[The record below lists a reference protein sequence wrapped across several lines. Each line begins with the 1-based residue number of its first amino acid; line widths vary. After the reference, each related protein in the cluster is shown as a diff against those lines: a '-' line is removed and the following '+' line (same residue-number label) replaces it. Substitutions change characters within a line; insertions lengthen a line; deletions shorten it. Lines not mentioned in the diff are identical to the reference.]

1 MCLIR
6 FIHLYWVSFPL
17 WPSISRVYRVYG
29 SQFLL
34 LSDLELPQKPRSH
47 SRPWYR
53 WDKETFHLSASIL
66 SFLPT
71 LTHSS
76 FHFRASLCHKTQWVF
91 HEKLQPHEYPSTPS
105 SEISPASHSAW
116 YLCLTF
122 RHKPLRESARS
133 NAIPSLLSIVFQ
145 SLHKWLTSQLLLSS
159 RKSAGRFH
167 TERAF

>member
-6 FIHLYWVSFPL
+6 FIHLYWALFPL
-17 WPSISRVYRVYG
+17 WPSISRVYRDVWISVSA
-29 SQFLL
+29 SQW
-34 LSDLELPQKPRSH
+34 SGTPAEARSH
-47 SRPWYR
+47 SMPWYR
-53 WDKETFHLSASIL
+53 RDKESFHLSASIL

-76 FHFRASLCHKTQWVF
+76 FRLRASLCHKSQWVF

-116 YLCLTF
+116 YLCLIF